1 MTPNSETKMC
11 SMHCEFQVVLMTSK
25 ESGGMYLVTWETG
38 TILFHDLKIHP
49 SVMKCLSH

>member
-1 MTPNSETKMC
+1 
-11 SMHCEFQVVLMTSK
+11 MTSK

-49 SVMKCLSH
+49 SVMKCLSHWADIKLQAKGSQTQIFMEHL